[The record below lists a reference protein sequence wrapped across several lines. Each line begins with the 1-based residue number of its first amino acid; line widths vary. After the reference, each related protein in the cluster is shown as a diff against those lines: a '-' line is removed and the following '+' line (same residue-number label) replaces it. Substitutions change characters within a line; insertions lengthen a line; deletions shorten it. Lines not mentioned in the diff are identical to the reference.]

1 VLLAFVLEGGHLGAI
16 VQVPAMILVV
26 FGTIGAATVTTSMKT
41 VFSIPNL
48 LRIAFFGKERDA
60 TATIEMMVRLAE
72 KARRDGL
79 LPLEEEAGRIRDGFL
94 RKAIYMVVDGTDPA
108 LIKSILET
116 EMAYISERHR
126 RGALLFQKLG
136 GFSPTLG
143 ILGTVLG
150 LIHTLSSSG
159 DADQMARSIAAAFI
173 ATLWGVGMA
182 NLLYLPLADKLKF
195 RHEHEEII
203 LEMILEGTLS
213 IQAGENPRVV
223 RSKLEAFLPPKL
235 KSLRDKE

>member
-1 VLLAFVLEGGHLGAI
+1 MDLATLGGLFVGFGAVLLAFVMEGGHLSAI
-16 VQVPAMILVV
+16 VQLPAMIIVI

-41 VFSIPNL
+41 ILSIPNL
-48 LRIAFFGKERDA
+48 LRIAFFGRERDA
-60 TATIEMMVRLAE
+60 SHTIEMIVHVAE

-79 LPLEEEAGRIRDGFL
+79 LPLEQEAERIRDSFFK
-94 RKAIYMVVDGTDPA
+94 KAIYMVVDGTDPA

-150 LIHTLSSSG
+150 LIHTLSSAG
-159 DADQMARSIAAAFI
+159 DAD
-173 ATLWGVGMA
+173 
-182 NLLYLPLADKLKF
+182 
-195 RHEHEEII
+195 
-203 LEMILEGTLS
+203 
-213 IQAGENPRVV
+213 
-223 RSKLEAFLPPKL
+223 
-235 KSLRDKE
+235 